1 MNGFIELTILKVLFD
16 LSNTKCSTFKKTNH
30 HLMRLLF
37 TIACVFFVLLSD
49 AQTAGKIMI
58 SGIVTDTNTFPIQGV
73 AIINVK
79 TGKITRTDQNGYFKT
94 EFSVRDSILIYHIAY
109 KKQFVN
115 SSDSRKKFVL
125 EPEVYELNQVNV
137 NDKSTQTNR
146 NIDSL
151 EQSVTQLAPKKK
163 LTGYDE
169 RSTVDYFVDASGSH
183 NKGFSPYFGP
193 SFKIPFGKK
202 TSNVIKREE
211 KRQIKEMTSHY
222 HLVKTE
228 KGK

>member
-1 MNGFIELTILKVLFD
+1 MRILLTLFC
-16 LSNTKCSTFKKTNH
+16 T
-30 HLMRLLF
+30 LL
-37 TIACVFFVLLSD
+37 LLQSYS
-49 AQTAGKIMI
+49 QPAGKIMI
-58 SGIVTDTNTFPIQGV
+58 SGVVIDTDSFPIQGV

-79 TGKITRTDQNGYFKT
+79 TGKITRTDKMGYFQT
-94 EFSVRDSILIYHIAY
+94 EFSVKDSVLIYHIAY
-109 KKQFVN
+109 RKQFVN
-115 SSDSRKKFVL
+115 SNDSRKKFVL

-137 NDKSTQTNR
+137 KDKNTQSNR

-151 EQSVTQLAPKKK
+151 EQSVIQLAPKKK